1 MQVFL
6 TVDVEAHR
14 VIDEISGERHDSL
27 QCLLTALRTAGL
39 TATFFV
45 DLCAVRTW
53 GQPFMRRVCERIRE
67 AGQDLQLHA
76 HPHHFTQDASRWQL
90 GEYTRAEQAQVL
102 DYAWN
107 EYVQVSGMQP
117 AAFRAGGF
125 GLDEHT
131 FALLKERG
139 LALDC
144 SVMYRWPG
152 CKVTQEPIGVPGEV
166 HGIRELPMTPV
177 VTLGTRGHAIRVSS
191 IDFNWLPLF
200 VLKRILRRLR
210 QQDVPAAVVLLHSSS
225 MLQRVDAKNFA
236 YREKLNQKFVQ
247 LLAFLKEE
255 SFEVTTIADAART
268 GDLWNELSPRSGM
281 YVESNLFVQYWIL
294 LFQSYAGQG
303 FKPKF
308 RAFLFLNA
316 LFWAALLLWLAQVI
330 L

>member
-14 VIDEISGERHDSL
+14 VIDEISGDTHDSL

-45 DLCAVRTW
+45 DLCEVRTW
-53 GQPFMRRVCERIRE
+53 GQPFMRRVCERILE

-76 HPHHFTQDASRWQL
+76 HPHHLTQDSSRWQL
-90 GEYTRAEQAQVL
+90 GEYDRAEQQQVL
-102 DYAWN
+102 DFAWN
-107 EYVQVSGMQP
+107 EYVQVAGKPP

-125 GLDEHT
+125 GIDEHT
-131 FALLKERG
+131 FALLKERE

-152 CKVTQEPIGVPGEV
+152 CKVAQEPIGVPGHV

-210 QQDVPAAVVLLHSSS
+210 QQGAPTAVVLLHSSS
-225 MLQRVDAKNFA
+225 MMVRVDAKNFA
-236 YREKLNQKFVQ
+236 YRETINRRFVQ
-247 LLAFLKEE
+247 FLTFLKEE

-268 GDLWNELSPRSGM
+268 GDLWKQLSPRSVM
-281 YVESNLFVQYWIL
+281 DVEPNLFVQYWTL
-294 LFQSYAGQG
+294 LFQSYIGQG

-316 LFWAALLLWLAQVI
+316 LFLTALLMLLAKV
-330 L
+330 LL